1 MRTHRN
7 EIPRDKVTPSF
18 INGMLKI
25 IEYFVIFCLTDRSQ
39 FMTYA
44 YSLAVSLFLYW
55 DKVYIEYINNIQHDI
70 QLSFRIDTNYDVQHV
85 CLQKILL

>member
-39 FMTYA
+39 FMTYDC
-44 YSLAVSLFLYW
+44 SLTVSLILY
-55 DKVYIEYINNIQHDI
+55 
-70 QLSFRIDTNYDVQHV
+70 
-85 CLQKILL
+85 